1 MNPAHPVPERPARRV
16 ALVWAQSVGGV
27 IGRDNTI
34 PWHIPEDLA
43 YFKAVTAGHPV
54 IMGRR
59 TWDSLPP
66 RFRPLRGRRNIVV
79 TGQRDWAADGAEA
92 AGSVEAALNRAPT
105 EDVCVIGG
113 AQIYAA
119 AMPFATHLIVT
130 EVDLEV
136 HGDTF
141 APPIGPRWSA
151 DDAGAWRT
159 SAESGVRYRF
169 VTYVPEPPR

>member
-1 MNPAHPVPERPARRV
+1 MNPEHRARRV
-16 ALVWAQSVGGV
+16 ALVWAQSAGGV
-27 IGRDNTI
+27 IGRGNAI
-34 PWHIPEDLA
+34 PWRIPEDTA
-43 YFKAVTAGHPV
+43 HFKAVTTGHPV

-59 TWDSLPP
+59 TWESLPP

-79 TGQRDWAADGAEA
+79 TRQRDWAADGAEA
-92 AGSVEAALNRAPT
+92 TESIEAALTLAPT

-113 AQIYAA
+113 SQIYAA

-136 HGDTF
+136 DGDTF

-151 DDAGAWRT
+151 DDTGEWLT
-159 SAESGVRYRF
+159 SEERGVRYRF
-169 VTYVPEPPR
+169 VTYVPGLPPR